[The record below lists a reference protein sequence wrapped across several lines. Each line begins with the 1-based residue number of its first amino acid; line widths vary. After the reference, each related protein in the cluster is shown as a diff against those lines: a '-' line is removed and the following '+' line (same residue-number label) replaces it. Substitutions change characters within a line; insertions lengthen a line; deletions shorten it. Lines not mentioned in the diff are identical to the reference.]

1 MRFVIALF
9 VLSACVAVPR
19 ASQMPDPAARLAAE
33 CALLAEAAQRMG
45 PDARPGLLE
54 GCPGTTARDTRP
66 LPQQLA
72 SLRAAQAAPLPA
84 GIAPQTRADT
94 VFRRLITRGVPVS
107 IAISLSDDPRF
118 QTAAR

>member
-1 MRFVIALF
+1 MRLLIALF
-9 VLSACVAVPR
+9 ALSACVAVPR
-19 ASQMPDPAARLAAE
+19 ASQMPDPATRLAAE
-33 CALLAEAAQRMG
+33 CALLVEAAQRMG
-45 PDARPGLLE
+45 PQAHPGLLE

-107 IAISLSDDPRF
+107 IATSLSDGPRF
-118 QTAAR
+118 RTAAR